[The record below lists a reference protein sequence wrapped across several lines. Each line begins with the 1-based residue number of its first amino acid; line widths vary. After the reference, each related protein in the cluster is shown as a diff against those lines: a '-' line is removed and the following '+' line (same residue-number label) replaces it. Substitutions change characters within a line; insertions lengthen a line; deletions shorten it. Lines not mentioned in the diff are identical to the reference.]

1 MGVQVYPGRFA
12 ALLLVSLAASTV
24 RAAPADAAASAKC
37 SPFTVKPGTSVSK
50 QTHLSKMWTPDGA
63 SHPQDVSSYAPIC
76 AQEHSS
82 ILNMARSALL
92 LSAGKGKNTALIVG
106 ANAVDAAT
114 QTLCSTAYGS
124 CLRRAR
130 GLCGEPMPTLH
141 RQLTRAVQ
149 DMPHAVTVRAAV
161 SDDPTSATLSMFCF
175 GKTLGGRETRWAYE
189 ASEAVRAEA
198 RRDFLAPLTLQPR
211 PKSNVSPRREH
222 RRRRGWPQKPAAR
235 SSLRSAP

>member
-92 LSAGKGKNTALIVG
+92 SAGKGKNTALIVG
-106 ANAVDAAT
+106 ANVGRSNSDFVFDGLRKLP
-114 QTLCSTAYGS
+114 QTRKRSLWSPCRPSTCS
-124 CLRRAR
+124 
-130 GLCGEPMPTLH
+130 
-141 RQLTRAVQ
+141 
-149 DMPHAVTVRAAV
+149 
-161 SDDPTSATLSMFCF
+161 
-175 GKTLGGRETRWAYE
+175 
-189 ASEAVRAEA
+189 
-198 RRDFLAPLTLQPR
+198 
-211 PKSNVSPRREH
+211 
-222 RRRRGWPQKPAAR
+222 
-235 SSLRSAP
+235 